1 MRISDWS
8 SDVCSSDLHL
18 QSILA
23 TVPDAMIIIDETG
36 AITSFSAA
44 AQRLFGYSEAELV
57 GRNVSCLMPQPD
69 RDRHDEYLAH
79 YLQTGERRIIGLGR
93 VVVGQRRDGSTFPM
107 QMSVGEAGEDGQRLF
122 TGFIRDL
129 TAKEQEEIRLKELQA
144 ELVHVSRLSAM
155 GTIDRKNTRLNS
167 SH

>member
-1 MRISDWS
+1 MVGSGAEAS
-8 SDVCSSDLHL
+8 F
-18 QSILA
+18 
-23 TVPDAMIIIDETG
+23 DETG

-107 QMSVGEAGEDGQRLF
+107 QLSVGEAGEDGQRLF

-129 TAKEQEEIRLKELQA
+129 TAKEQDELRLKELQA
-144 ELVHVSRLSAM
+144 EF
-155 GTIDRKNTRLNS
+155 TDRPEEVEDAFRGAGGDAERGR
-167 SH
+167 

>member
-1 MRISDWS
+1 
-8 SDVCSSDLHL
+8 
-18 QSILA
+18 
-23 TVPDAMIIIDETG
+23 MIIIDETG

-107 QMSVGEAGEDGQRLF
+107 Q
-122 TGFIRDL
+122 L
-129 TAKEQEEIRLKELQA
+129 TADSQDYRSGQ
-144 ELVHVSRLSAM
+144 
-155 GTIDRKNTRLNS
+155 TRLAKIMVRPSAAILMNCTFIFTKAND
-167 SH
+167 